1 MKSTGVVRKVDEL
14 GRIVVPV
21 EIRRQFDLKEKDP
34 VEIFTEGDKVIFRRY
49 HTEKSCLI
57 TGEISE
63 QNRTFPGGIV
73 WSPEGCQLV
82 LNELEKQI

>member
-1 MKSTGVVRKVDEL
+1 MRSTGVVRKVDEL

-34 VEIFTEGDKVIFRRY
+34 VEIFTEGDKVIFRKYRI
-49 HTEKSCLI
+49 EKSCLI

-63 QNRTFPGGIV
+63 QNQTFPGGIV
-73 WSPEGCQLV
+73 LSPEGCQLL